1 MKKHYPINM
10 KIPGEPLQMASNEF
24 TTFQK
29 NTSTE
34 LSAVLIIYDF
44 QFLKVCTEQ
53 NNVAILIPIKNTLL
67 WINYMYIKTHFFNDN
82 GQWSMKWYTCIKNNL
97 IKIKAPLTCTVY
109 WYVARH
115 INKQEQVRGAL
126 ILIRQIKKK

>member
-10 KIPGEPLQMASNEF
+10 KIPGARLQMASNEC

-29 NTSTE
+29 NPSTE

-67 WINYMYIKTHFFNDN
+67 
-82 GQWSMKWYTCIKNNL
+82 
-97 IKIKAPLTCTVY
+97 
-109 WYVARH
+109 
-115 INKQEQVRGAL
+115 
-126 ILIRQIKKK
+126 